1 LNEAAPPRDQSDQPL
16 KHVIARDDRLMGTYD
31 DETVVALLSG
41 GTLKLT
47 DKFWDASLQSW
58 RPLHEFIVG
67 VGRKK
72 SAALFPM
79 LLITAMLFGAG
90 GFFASKH
97 FAKTA
102 VAATANAAPAPA
114 NSEDVKTIAALK
126 ERVAEMQSALS
137 RQRETEASADAGK
150 TVKILNV
157 EDLKTE
163 LAITVQNESANLIT
177 TVPVSL
183 TYHALPPLE
192 QRLEKV
198 DEKIADTRRLLTDN
212 DDLAVT
218 AAKLFGELKSTHDA
232 LSLPAEKWND
242 AFLSKIPGKDG
253 WVKFGDPKLTD
264 AGAALKEV
272 ADHFS
277 TKINSAI
284 EAERKEA
291 IEQIFGDLQ
300 NKMTVV
306 LGLIGARALAAESEH
321 TTFVQRAKQADTDL
335 KKLEATRRELEPKQE
350 QLLAE
355 ARKTITRTET
365 VTLTGQFLPGE
376 VKRVVIS
383 RAVNS
388 DWGVSATLAQA
399 PVGVR

>member
-1 LNEAAPPRDQSDQPL
+1 
-16 KHVIARDDRLMGTYD
+16 
-31 DETVVALLSG
+31 
-41 GTLKLT
+41 
-47 DKFWDASLQSW
+47 
-58 RPLHEFIVG
+58 
-67 VGRKK
+67 
-72 SAALFPM
+72 
-79 LLITAMLFGAG
+79 
-90 GFFASKH
+90 
-97 FAKTA
+97 
-102 VAATANAAPAPA
+102 
-114 NSEDVKTIAALK
+114 
-126 ERVAEMQSALS
+126 
-137 RQRETEASADAGK
+137 
-150 TVKILNV
+150 
-157 EDLKTE
+157 
-163 LAITVQNESANLIT
+163 
-177 TVPVSL
+177 
-183 TYHALPPLE
+183 
-192 QRLEKV
+192 
-198 DEKIADTRRLLTDN
+198 
-212 DDLAVT
+212 
-218 AAKLFGELKSTHDA
+218 
-232 LSLPAEKWND
+232 
-242 AFLSKIPGKDG
+242 
-253 WVKFGDPKLTD
+253 VKFGDPKLTD